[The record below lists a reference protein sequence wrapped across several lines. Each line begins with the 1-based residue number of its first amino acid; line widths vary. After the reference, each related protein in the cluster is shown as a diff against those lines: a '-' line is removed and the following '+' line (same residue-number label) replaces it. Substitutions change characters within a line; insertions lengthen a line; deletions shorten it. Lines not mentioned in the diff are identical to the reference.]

1 MDSSQIKK
9 KYGDLV
15 VISGQEFVDIEN
27 SWVSISPALDVI
39 TEGIPG
45 GSYVV
50 LTGPKKVGK
59 TTLALH
65 ISKNAQKVGRKV
77 FYFNIEGRLKQRDL
91 LGVHGLSLEQD
102 QFEVVRSYRDPETN
116 ESRIL
121 FAHEYLEIGEYYIH
135 TIPGSVLIFDSISM
149 LLSEEESTSEIT
161 KQHRAPGAK
170 LMANFLK
177 RMSNVVPVNDTIVIC
192 IQQIIANTSGF
203 GASNVRSGGRKI
215 GYAVDIDLEAIKVE
229 KLNDSNGIPY
239 AQNVTWKTG
248 STATIA
254 PGQTVVST
262 LRYGIGID
270 EVSELID
277 ISTNLGLLH
286 NAGKSGWYTMIFMED
301 RQDKPENF
309 KPKIQGKEKLY
320 QYFIDNEEI
329 LEILRA
335 EVEGMTQ

>member
-1 MDSSQIKK
+1 MDSSKVKK
-9 KYGDLV
+9 KYGDLA
-15 VISGQEFVDIEN
+15 VISGQEFVEIEN
-27 SWVSISPALDVI
+27 SWVSISPSLDVI
-39 TEGIPG
+39 TEGVPG

-65 ISKNAQKVGRKV
+65 IARNAQKVGRKA

-91 LGVHGLSLEQD
+91 RGIQGLNLDKEH
-102 QFEVVRSYRDPETN
+102 FEVIRSYRDEKTN
-116 ESRIL
+116 ETRIL
-121 FAHEYLEIGEYYIH
+121 FAHEYLDIGEHYIH

-149 LLSEEESTSEIT
+149 LLSEEESTSELT

-177 RMSNVVPVNDTIVIC
+177 RMSNVVPVNDNIVIC

-203 GASNVRSGGRKI
+203 GASKVRSGGLKI
-215 GYAVDIDLEAIKVE
+215 GYAVDIDLEATKVE
-229 KLNDSNGIPY
+229 KLYDNNNMPY
-239 AQNVTWKTG
+239 GQNVTWKTG

-270 EVSELID
+270 EVSEIID
-277 ISTNLGLLH
+277 IATNFGLIYV
-286 NAGKSGWYTMIFMED
+286 APKSSWYELLFMEEK
-301 RQDKPENF
+301 DKPDDF
-309 KPKIQGKEKLY
+309 KPKVQGKENLY
-320 QYFIDNEEI
+320 HYLTENQDV
-329 LEILRA
+329 LEILRT
-335 EVEGMTQ
+335 EVEAMTR